1 MIMPI
6 DDTKDSTCLKHTEI
20 LLKVLN
26 ENSKNLDRF
35 EALKKSYEFLDI
47 SLKRKSKSVDPDI
60 YRILNFIQFASL
72 CSNDLN
78 IAAYEVSNPKLYSL
92 EWEIVKLFHTKILA
106 LVLFEI
112 FEDFI
117 RLIPN
122 PMYKV
127 VSKFDIK
134 NEYGTQLKALH
145 AELSEMRKEDYEYLK
160 NIRNKISA
168 HKEDDASVQI
178 KIIKGIDTVRVTTTE
193 FKLRTWLNRVLKI
206 LHPILLNFH
215 NKIIQ
220 DSGLKARKLI
230 KQTGK

>member
-1 MIMPI
+1 MPV
-6 DDTKDSTCLKHTEI
+6 DDTKDLTYLKHTEM

-26 ENSKNLDRF
+26 ENSKNIDRF
-35 EALKKSYEFLDI
+35 EALKKSYEFLAT
-47 SLKRKSKSVDPDI
+47 SLKRKSESVDPDI

-72 CSNDLN
+72 SSNDLN

-122 PMYKV
+122 PMYKI
-127 VSKFDIK
+127 VSKFDVK
-134 NEYGTQLKALH
+134 NEYSTQLKALH
-145 AELSEMRKEDYEYLK
+145 AELSEMRKKDYEYLK
-160 NIRNKISA
+160 TIRNKISA

-178 KIIKGIDTVRVTTTE
+178 GIIKGIDTIRVVKIE
-193 FKLRTWLNRVLKI
+193 GRLRDWLTRVLKI

-220 DSGLKARKLI
+220 DSGLDVRKL
-230 KQTGK
+230 K